1 MNELAIQNEN
11 LPVKMEDL
19 SRFVLVG
26 REKYN
31 SVRAEVRA
39 IEKVNLAREVINQ
52 KKQEAQ
58 MLSEV
63 LLDAEVRLGELFK
76 DIPTASKG
84 NQYTGKMVCNT
95 DVTNQKSKE
104 ETINELGFNRM
115 QASRLETLANNA
127 DLVEYVKA
135 EARENGEF
143 PTRTRVLELAANR
156 NKNDNS
162 GEARIIN
169 MTDYQQ
175 KQDENSDEYDEYE
188 DFLDLRNKVY
198 KDFMKIVDLI
208 ARFEITPQKMDAFRD
223 NFDDVLK
230 VEDHAGYVNEA
241 IDKLNLIKTEI
252 WCAKTKNKNYTK
264 IKYNINIKTQ
274 KLDII
279 KRKSSVN
286 NKKYT

>member
-1 MNELAIQNEN
+1 MNELIIQNEN
-11 LPVKMEDL
+11 LPVKIEDL
-19 SRFVLVG
+19 SKFVLIG
-26 REKYN
+26 REKCN
-31 SVRAEVRA
+31 VVRAEIRA
-39 IEKVNLAREVINQ
+39 IEKIKLAEEVIKQ

-58 MLSEV
+58 ILSEV

-76 DIPTASKG
+76 QIPTASKG

-115 QASRLETLANNA
+115 QASRLETLADNA

-143 PTRTRVLELAANR
+143 PTRARVLELAANR

-162 GEARIIN
+162 GGARIIN
-169 MTDYQQ
+169 ITEYQK
-175 KQDENSDEYDEYE
+175 KQDEEFEESDEYE
-188 DFLDLRNKVY
+188 DFLDIRYKVY
-198 KDFMKIVDLI
+198 KDFMKIIDLI

-230 VEDHAGYVNEA
+230 VEDHVGYVNEA

-252 WCAKTKNKNYTK
+252 WKKG
-264 IKYNINIKTQ
+264 
-274 KLDII
+274 
-279 KRKSSVN
+279 RK
-286 NKKYT
+286 